1 MKTEKYYFIL
11 TVAITV
17 LCFPAL
23 GQVDKHTEP
32 GILIGNANPF
42 LAGISKLYIVIVPLD
57 AEANKNGSLW
67 QKLQKNIEYRLNE
80 ADIEIVPAPVFDA
93 GPKAYDIPELRV
105 YIDMLKLAEGQQNV
119 FRIQTSLSRA
129 VCLTE
134 QRSLLFKADVWR
146 VAPSMQT
153 VATEDIPAAVTGIV
167 NRQIEEFIH
176 AYLAANQKVGES
188 AEATTG
194 ETAWPAAQKE
204 RVQSAAK
211 PETSE
216 YKYTASKNSKVFH
229 KAECEWAKKI
239 KPENLTGYSSR
250 DEAVRAGKRPCKQCK
265 P

>member
-11 TVAITV
+11 AAAIVV

-23 GQVDKHTEP
+23 GQVDKYSGP

-67 QKLQKNIEYRLNE
+67 QKLQKDIEHKLNE
-80 ADIEIVPAPVFDA
+80 ADIEIVPVPVFDA

-105 YIDMLKLAEGQQNV
+105 YIDMLKLAEGQQHV

-134 QRSLLFKADVWR
+134 QHSLLFKADVWR

-153 VATEDIPAAVTGIV
+153 VPTEDMPTAVTSIV

-194 ETAWPAAQKE
+194 ETVWPTAQKE

-211 PETSE
+211 PETTE
-216 YKYTASKNSKVFH
+216 YKYVASKNSKVFH